1 MSLQQVLIF
10 TNGLQLSYGLTS
22 NDILL
27 ALQATHTAADEYN
40 SKKPRKMNDNHIVSQ
55 WKGKPRGKC
64 LRRQWPAER
73 LDTRAIAAGAGP
85 GLRRGFYPSW
95 HILERSSSLLMKKM
109 TLQVICYRL
118 TLDICHF
125 NL

>member
-40 SKKPRKMNDNHIVSQ
+40 TIRHVMAFCHPRRSNC
-55 WKGKPRGKC
+55 G
-64 LRRQWPAER
+64 EF
-73 LDTRAIAAGAGP
+73 
-85 GLRRGFYPSW
+85 GF
-95 HILERSSSLLMKKM
+95 
-109 TLQVICYRL
+109 V
-118 TLDICHF
+118 
-125 NL
+125 